1 MPYSCRRCRSPSCS
15 RDPTSMGAGC
25 PDPVVHRP
33 HLPRALLCK
42 CGSCPGTALV
52 AACKLRG
59 LHEGSGG
66 ARGRLSRG
74 RRRAPLTA
82 TLEQPPLRLR
92 PPPLLPAAG
101 FVQTRRGR
109 GKCERV
115 TLDPSALPLAV
126 ANWFSGVPGRG
137 HEREHQVE
145 AAAVSSAQQSRV
157 PDFPFFNP
165 RQRKPCC
172 GVRRE
177 TSFPSKSTDACR

>member
-1 MPYSCRRCRSPSCS
+1 MSPLPVSIVQQGSHIDGRRVPGSGRPSSPPASCPSVQM
-15 RDPTSMGAGC
+15 RL
-25 PDPVVHRP
+25 
-33 HLPRALLCK
+33 LPRHCFG
-42 CGSCPGTALV
+42 GSLQ
-52 AACKLRG
+52 AAWPSRG
-59 LHEGSGG
+59 ERWG
-66 ARGRLSRG
+66 ARKAEPRPTESPTYGHLG
-74 RRRAPLTA
+74 AAPA
-82 TLEQPPLRLR
+82 PAAS
-92 PPPLLPAAG
+92 PPPLPAAG

-109 GKCERV
+109 GKCERA